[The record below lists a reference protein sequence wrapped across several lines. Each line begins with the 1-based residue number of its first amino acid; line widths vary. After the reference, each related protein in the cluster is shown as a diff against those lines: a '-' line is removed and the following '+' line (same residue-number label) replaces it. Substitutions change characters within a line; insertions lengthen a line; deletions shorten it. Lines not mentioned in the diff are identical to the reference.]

1 MTTSVVSVQP
11 RGLELARY
19 LDAMSKFRND
29 PIGALAY
36 CEGKAW
42 KRTASVIRS
51 IIAPLD
57 QSAVDAGL
65 APVVSDL
72 LELLRPMSV
81 VSRLAGM
88 HAVPMHARLLEQT
101 AGGAAAWVAEAAPA
115 PITAG
120 AFAFRQQLGAKKIVG
135 ISVFSTELL
144 NFATSTPTFSAA
156 ALTDGLAAVAATLD
170 RAFCDATNAGDAATP
185 ASITHGAAASFE
197 SSGGSVADIDHDLGL
212 LVDALIAANMTLATS
227 AWLMRSSTLSYLS
240 RLRTT
245 SGELAYPG
253 LNLRPGGTLFGL
265 PVLASNTVTATN
277 SPAESEIALVE
288 ASQVAIADNGATIE
302 TTTTAAVQMDNAP
315 GAGAQQLVSL
325 WQHNLTGLKVT
336 RFADWGMRRPEGCA
350 VLRSVAF

>member
-1 MTTSVVSVQP
+1 MSAPVVSVQP
-11 RGLELARY
+11 RGLELARF
-19 LDAMSKFRND
+19 LCAMATCKGD
-29 PIGALAY
+29 PLGALAY
-36 CEGKAW
+36 CEQKAW
-42 KRTASVIRS
+42 PRTAMVFRS

-101 AGGAAAWVAEAAPA
+101 AGGAAAWVAEAQPA

-120 AFAFRQQLGAKKIVG
+120 AFAFRQQLGAKKVVG

-170 RAFCDATNAGDAATP
+170 RAFCDPTSAGDAATP

-212 LVDALIAANMTLATS
+212 LVDALITANMPLSS
-227 AWLMRSSTLSYLS
+227 ASWLMRSSTLSYLS
-240 RLRTT
+240 RLRVA

-253 LNLRPGGTLFGL
+253 LNLRTGGVLYGL
-265 PVLASNTVTATN
+265 PVLASNSVTAVD
-277 SPAESEIALVE
+277 SPTESEIALVE

-302 TTTTAAVQMDNAP
+302 TTTQAAVQMDSAP
-315 GAGAQQLVSL
+315 SAGAQQLISL
-325 WQHNLTGLKVT
+325 WQHGLTGLKIS
-336 RFADWGMRRPEGCA
+336 RFADWGLRRAEGCA